1 MAQSYLSLNFGR
13 VHIRRRKRVF
23 ASVITQ
29 RNSEDNGFYIL
40 GTRGIISVS
49 RTSMFEMNSK

>member
-13 VHIRRRKRVF
+13 VHIPRKKRVF

-29 RNSEDNGFYIL
+29 RRPKDNGFYIL
-40 GTRGIISVS
+40 ATLGILAVAY
-49 RTSMFEMNSK
+49 TSIFEMNSK